1 MKNINIGI
9 ADNLLTQKEILSG
22 ARNQIVII

>member
-1 MKNINIGI
+1 MKNIYIGI
-9 ADNLLTQKEILSG
+9 ADSLLTQKEILSG